1 MAGNIFLYSEL
12 GVHSRMMTHRTL
24 PMIQGECSQPSEGD
38 RVILKITTEIKQRT
52 LIVRVEGELDMH
64 VADMFRTTVEEALD
78 KNGVKNLILSLADV
92 TFIDSSGLGVILGRY
107 KRISQQG
114 GKMSAVQL
122 QPQVEKIF
130 ELSGLLRIMKLYPT
144 ELQALQSA

>member
-1 MAGNIFLYSEL
+1 
-12 GVHSRMMTHRTL
+12 
-24 PMIQGECSQPSEGD
+24 
-38 RVILKITTEIKQRT
+38 LKITTEIKQRT

>member
-1 MAGNIFLYSEL
+1 
-12 GVHSRMMTHRTL
+12 
-24 PMIQGECSQPSEGD
+24 
-38 RVILKITTEIKQRT
+38 LKITTEIKQRV

-64 VADMFRTTVEEALD
+64 VADMFRTTVEEALE
-78 KNGVKNLILSLADV
+78 KAGVKNLILNLANV

-107 KRISQQG
+107 KRISQLG

-144 ELQALQSA
+144 ESQALQSA

>member
-1 MAGNIFLYSEL
+1 
-12 GVHSRMMTHRTL
+12 
-24 PMIQGECSQPSEGD
+24 
-38 RVILKITTEIKQRT
+38 LKITTEIKQRT

-64 VADMFRTTVEEALD
+64 VATMFRTTVEEALE
-78 KNGVKNLILSLADV
+78 KSGVKNLILNLADV